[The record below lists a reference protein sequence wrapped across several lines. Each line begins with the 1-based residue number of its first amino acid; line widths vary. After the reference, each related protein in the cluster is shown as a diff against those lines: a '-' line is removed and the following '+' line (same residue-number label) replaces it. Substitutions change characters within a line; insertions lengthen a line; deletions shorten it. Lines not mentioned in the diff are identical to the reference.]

1 MWWYLVFILKG
12 FANESKKH
20 TIVFNGLQGEGMLLG
35 VLNHISMA
43 LTTIKFLL
51 LLGLLLRGSYQRA
64 INLHQKG
71 VVFVPDSIGNIE
83 MATPVQM
90 STLRFN

>member
-51 LLGLLLRGSYQRA
+51 LLGLLLQGSFQRA

-71 VVFVPDSIGNIE
+71 VVFVPDSIVDSLEI
-83 MATPVQM
+83 
-90 STLRFN
+90 